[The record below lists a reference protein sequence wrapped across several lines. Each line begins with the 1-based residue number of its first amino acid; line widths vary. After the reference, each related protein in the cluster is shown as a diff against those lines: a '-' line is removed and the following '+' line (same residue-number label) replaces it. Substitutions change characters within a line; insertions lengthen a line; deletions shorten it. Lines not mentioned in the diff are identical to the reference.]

1 MIIFDAS
8 YLVVLLHPNPA
19 PAKDRNDQAVSHFKE
34 RVAYLASSMDISNN
48 TIGVP
53 TPAMA
58 EVLVRAGTARAK
70 YVSLLS
76 DTWRFQLLPFDSR
89 AAIESAELIAAIKSN
104 KEKWET
110 WAKVKFDIQ
119 IVSIAK
125 AESAALIY
133 SDDKDI
139 ENYAKRLKI
148 QVVRIC
154 DLPLPPPEVDTPID
168 AGPIGS
174 QGVLPLAPTAPTTG
188 EQHSR
193 SEDAQLGTA
202 QIQDEAEKQ
211 SE

>member
-19 PAKDRNDQAVSHFKE
+19 PAKDRNDQPVSQFKE

-154 DLPLPPPEVDTPID
+154 DLPLPPSEVDAPIE

-174 QGVLPLAPTAPTTG
+174 QGVLPLAPAAATTE
-188 EQHSR
+188 EQPAR

-211 SE
+211 SD

>member
-19 PAKDRNDQAVSHFKE
+19 PAKDRNDQPVSQFKE

-154 DLPLPPPEVDTPID
+154 DLPLPPSEVDAPIE

-174 QGVLPLAPTAPTTG
+174 QGVLPLAPAAVTTE
-188 EQHSR
+188 EQPAR

-211 SE
+211 SD